1 MPLVEF
7 EIAHQLLTDIIIQ
20 YRQQLIVDYYS
31 VI

>member
-20 YRQQLIVDYYS
+20 YRQQLIVDSGY
-31 VI
+31 